1 MKRLSRRGFL
11 TTATVASAGSALALT
26 SASAAHAT
34 TDAATATAPA
44 TQAPAT
50 QTPATK
56 ARGPVLTGADVLA
69 EQGWRALAGRK
80 VGVLTNPTGVLRDL
94 THIVDALV
102 AAGSRPLAAF
112 GPEHGF
118 RGTAQAGGSEGDYTD
133 PRTGIPVYDAYNV
146 TSDALAA
153 MYRKAGID
161 TVVFDIAGVGARF
174 YTYTWTM
181 YVAMVAAVRAGVSFV
196 VLDRPNPIGGEAF
209 GPQLDPAYATL
220 VGLKPIVQQ
229 PGMTAGELARMFDA
243 LFVPADTG
251 GQRLSRLDVVPV
263 RGWRRDDLFASTGL
277 PWVLPSPN
285 MPTPDTALFYPGTCM
300 FEGTL
305 LSEGRGTTR
314 PFELVG
320 APGIDWRWA
329 EALNTQHLPG
339 VRFRENY
346 DVPTFDKF
354 VNKTC
359 GGVQVHLTDPSRVD
373 AIRTAV
379 AMIVT
384 AKQLYPSV
392 FGWRPDNWIDNLTG
406 SNRLR
411 TMVDAGASVDDV
423 VGAWQGELTDFRR
436 ERRPFLLYQ

>member
-1 MKRLSRRGFL
+1 MQRLNRRGFL
-11 TTATVASAGSALALT
+11 
-26 SASAAHAT
+26 
-34 TDAATATAPA
+34 ATAAIAGPA
-44 TQAPAT
+44 VTLADAVPVVAQ
-50 QTPATK
+50 QT
-56 ARGPVLTGADVLA
+56 VLTGADVLA
-69 EQGWRALAGRK
+69 QQDWQPLTGRR
-80 VGVLTNPTGVLRDL
+80 VGVLTNPTGILRDL
-94 THIVDALV
+94 THIVDAMV
-102 AAGSRPLAAF
+102 AAGVPPKAVF

-146 TSDALAA
+146 TVDRLAD
-153 MYRKAGID
+153 MYRKAAVD

-181 YVAMVAAVRAGVSFV
+181 YVAMSAAVRTGAAFV
-196 VLDRPNPIGGEAF
+196 VLDRPDPVGGQAF
-209 GPQLDPAYATL
+209 GPQLDPAFATL

-243 LFVPADTG
+243 VFLPGDNG
-251 GQRLSRLDVVPV
+251 GRRLSHLDVVRV
-263 RGWRRDDLFASTGL
+263 RGWRRDTLFADTGL

-285 MPTPDTALFYPGTCM
+285 MPTPDTALLYPGTCM

-314 PFELVG
+314 PFELIA

-329 EALNTQHLPG
+329 GALNALGLPG

-354 VNKTC
+354 TARTC
-359 GGVQVHLTDPSRVD
+359 GGVQVHLTDRHTVD
-373 AIRTAV
+373 PIRTAV

-384 AKQLYPSV
+384 ARQLYPAV

-406 SNRLR
+406 SDRLR
-411 TMVDAGASVDDV
+411 TMVDAGASTDDV
-423 VGAWQGELTDFRR
+423 VGAWQPELASFRQQR
-436 ERRPFLLYQ
+436 SPFLIYR